1 MTIQNTQHLLKFD
14 RKKKHY
20 NGRLAKKNNR
30 KRQINSKTINT

>member
-20 NGRLAKKNNR
+20 NGRLAN
-30 KRQINSKTINT
+30 KTIEKDKLIVRQ